1 MLYCA
6 CCDATAYPHSKNEER
21 AMSASS
27 SLLVRRLVFGFL
39 AIGIFVLDQA
49 TKYPFRTSWQVHQS
63 APALSSLGW
72 PNSSLAFTYVQNTGS
87 LFGIFQGNAF
97 WLGLIS
103 LSMSIG
109 IIWYALKQRERDGW
123 LPFITLGFL
132 LGGALGNMLD
142 RLMFGFVVDF
152 FDIQMHGR
160 NVWPVFNVADI
171 AVDVAIAL
179 FVIMAIFEPKPLPK
193 GSENIDAPF
202 DAPASPEMD
211 SPSEV
216 SFPDGVPHESAEK
229 KTDA

>member
-1 MLYCA
+1 
-6 CCDATAYPHSKNEER
+6 
-21 AMSASS
+21 MSASS
-27 SLLVRRLVFGFL
+27 PVFIRRLVFGLL
-39 AIGIFVLDQA
+39 AVGIFILDQV
-49 TKYPFRTSWQVHQS
+49 TKYPFRAWELGQS
-63 APALSSLGW
+63 IPVLPSLGW
-72 PNSSLAFTYVQNTGS
+72 PGSSLAFTYVQNTGS

-103 LSMSIG
+103 LAMSVG
-109 IIWYALKQRERDGW
+109 ILWYAFQQKERDGW
-123 LPFITLGFL
+123 LPFVTLGFL

-160 NVWPVFNVADI
+160 NIWPVFNVADI

-193 GSENIDAPF
+193 DLDNIDAPF

-211 SPSEV
+211 SPSEI
-216 SFPDGVPHESAEK
+216 SFPDGAPQEPAEK